1 MSTNRSRPGGEVP
14 KRELTPTWRAR
25 RLMLTVLGSLV
36 ELGRD
41 LTRVHTGEGREPAK
55 WRGVKFGLRP

>member
-1 MSTNRSRPGGEVP
+1 
-14 KRELTPTWRAR
+14 
-25 RLMLTVLGSLV
+25 MLTVLGSLV

-41 LTRVHTGEGREPAK
+41 LTRVHTGEGREQAK